1 MLFIVYNLSG
11 DVMLQIQENISNE
24 IVIKNS
30 KFICFLYNVSTID
43 SINSILE
50 KTRKDYKD
58 ATHICY
64 AYRLEKVQKYSD
76 DGEPGGTA
84 GAPIM
89 NVLEK
94 NNVTNIL
101 AIVVR
106 YFGGIKLG
114 AGGLIRAYS
123 KATREALSHAN
134 TDIVVFYD
142 YYELISTYDDLK
154 LLNSITKNL
163 DIIEKE
169 FKENIV
175 YKIKIEKDKDITEI
189 CLQLKNTN
197 IRIIKLS

>member
-1 MLFIVYNLSG
+1 
-11 DVMLQIQENISNE
+11 MLQIQENISNE
-24 IVIKNS
+24 IIIKNS
-30 KFICFLYNVSTID
+30 RFICFLYNVSTID
-43 SINSILE
+43 DVNNTLE
-50 KTRKDYKD
+50 KIRKDYKD

-84 GAPIM
+84 GAPIV

-94 NNVTNIL
+94 NNITNIL

-123 KATREALSHAN
+123 KATREALSLTN
-134 TDIVVFYD
+134 TKEIVFYD
-142 YYELISTYDDLK
+142 NYKLIATYNDLK
-154 LLNSITKNL
+154 LLNAVTKKFE
-163 DIIEKE
+163 IIEKE

-175 YKIKIEKDKDITEI
+175 YKIKIERDKGTTELE
-189 CLQLKNTN
+189 LQLKNTN
-197 IRIIKLS
+197 IKIIKLS